1 MIHRALA
8 ALALAGSL
16 FSLLSVFF
24 QQLHA
29 QQFLKGK
36 HLHLCLLG

>member
-24 QQLHA
+24 NSSMPNN
-29 QQFLKGK
+29 F
-36 HLHLCLLG
+36 